1 MGHFH
6 PTESVADKISA
17 ILQFSGELMLHV
29 SRGVRW
35 DSDHVVIFNDEL
47 KYLSEEV
54 VRSGRMDSIHIALDF
69 FDATIH
75 RVMAWVIGARSAVK
89 AMLWALLQPNQ
100 TLRQLEENG
109 ELTQRLALMESMKT
123 MPFGA
128 VWNEYCRREDSAA
141 ETAIIQEIES
151 YEKRITS
158 KRG

>member
-1 MGHFH
+1 
-6 PTESVADKISA
+6 
-17 ILQFSGELMLHV
+17 
-29 SRGVRW
+29 
-35 DSDHVVIFNDEL
+35 
-47 KYLSEEV
+47 
-54 VRSGRMDSIHIALDF
+54 
-69 FDATIH
+69 
-75 RVMAWVIGARSAVK
+75 VK

-109 ELTQRLALMESMKT
+109 ELTQRLGLMESMKT